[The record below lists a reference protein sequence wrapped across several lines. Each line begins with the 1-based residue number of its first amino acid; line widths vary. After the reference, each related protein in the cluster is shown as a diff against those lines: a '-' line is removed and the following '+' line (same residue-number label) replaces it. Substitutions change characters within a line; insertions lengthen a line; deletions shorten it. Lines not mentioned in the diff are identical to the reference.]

1 MLPHFAL
8 VVDTRI
14 SHFNLC
20 CLAVKSGTVQLS
32 ACRAEYLCFVR
43 RTCYSVR
50 SLYVSVLLDP
60 IFMGCQSNLYVRRLN
75 HLSLSCTSDQFLGRQ
90 LKCHLEGLL
99 YSVISYV
106 FFVSGRKSHSRLLL
120 FLLLNNSS
128 LGVALFFS
136 PSTHNNQTG
145 KMYQKSNSEVDCR
158 DSVFYDLHANPF
170 YCMEIFYVAVQT
182 GMCLH
187 LCFRRTGP
195 LISFLG
201 RRDLAVHVKGAP
213 RQLCPL

>member
-60 IFMGCQSNLYVRRLN
+60 IFMGCQSNLYVRRLK

-90 LKCHLEGLL
+90 LKCHLERSFIMLMAWQKGINLL
-99 YSVISYV
+99 
-106 FFVSGRKSHSRLLL
+106 R
-120 FLLLNNSS
+120 FLC
-128 LGVALFFS
+128 F
-136 PSTHNNQTG
+136 
-145 KMYQKSNSEVDCR
+145 QKEV
-158 DSVFYDLHANPF
+158 PF
-170 YCMEIFYVAVQT
+170 LAAAFLIAQII
-182 GMCLH
+182 LH
-187 LCFRRTGP
+187 LALRCSSHLMTT
-195 LISFLG
+195 
-201 RRDLAVHVKGAP
+201 
-213 RQLCPL
+213 RQAQDEPET

>member
-1 MLPHFAL
+1 
-8 VVDTRI
+8 
-14 SHFNLC
+14 
-20 CLAVKSGTVQLS
+20 
-32 ACRAEYLCFVR
+32 
-43 RTCYSVR
+43 VR

-60 IFMGCQSNLYVRRLN
+60 IFMGCQSNLYVRRLK

-145 KMYQKSNSEVDCR
+145 KMYQKPNSEVDCR

-187 LCFRRTGP
+187 LHLCFF
-195 LISFLG
+195 LKLCIFAFDAQVLWISFLG
-201 RRDLAVHVKGAP
+201 RRDLAGCSCERCSQAVVSSLRNVPLSVLMQLAIAP
-213 RQLCPL
+213 HPPP